1 LIRPP
6 PAVRGFLIRRRDR
19 QAAAGLSKT
28 VGTSAGVVVGHES
41 PCAEPPTVGGCSAQ
55 LVKLADRVRDGY
67 LGTVDYGF
75 RDTGANS
82 WRLRLRYRAT
92 TGGQLVDSRPGS
104 FPRSAAVDGYPFYS
118 YMSYSPKFH
127 LLADSEQ
134 HEVKEKLPFYRV
146 GADEPTANF
155 GTTTTGHGYAR
166 NGTGVV
172 RDVYVAAS

>member
-1 LIRPP
+1 MTASLTRSASFTITEARHIGAKVGADLRLLHNLYGRP
-6 PAVRGFLIRRRDR
+6 AL
-19 QAAAGLSKT
+19 
-28 VGTSAGVVVGHES
+28 ES
-41 PCAEPPTVGGCSAQ
+41 IADFAEEVA
-55 LVKLADRVRDGY
+55 LLLKDGY

-75 RDTGANS
+75 RDTDANS
-82 WRLRLRYRAT
+82 WKLRLRYRAT

>member
-1 LIRPP
+1 MTASLTRSASFTITEARHIGAKVGADLRLLHNLYGRP
-6 PAVRGFLIRRRDR
+6 ALERIADF
-19 QAAAGLSKT
+19 
-28 VGTSAGVVVGHES
+28 
-41 PCAEPPTVGGCSAQ
+41 AEEVA
-55 LVKLADRVRDGY
+55 LLLKDGY

-75 RDTGANS
+75 RDTGADS

-92 TGGQLVDSRPGS
+92 TGGQLVDSRLGS
-104 FPRSAAVDGYPFYS
+104 FPRSAEVDGYPFYS

>member
-1 LIRPP
+1 MTASLTRSASFTITEARHIGAKVGADLRLLHNLYGRP
-6 PAVRGFLIRRRDR
+6 ALERIADF
-19 QAAAGLSKT
+19 
-28 VGTSAGVVVGHES
+28 
-41 PCAEPPTVGGCSAQ
+41 AEEVA
-55 LVKLADRVRDGY
+55 LLLKDGY